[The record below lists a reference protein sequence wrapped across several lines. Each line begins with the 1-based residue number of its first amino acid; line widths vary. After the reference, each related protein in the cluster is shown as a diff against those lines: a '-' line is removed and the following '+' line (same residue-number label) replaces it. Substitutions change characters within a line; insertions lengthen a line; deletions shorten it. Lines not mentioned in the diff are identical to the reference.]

1 MPDPLTPGDG
11 QDLLARLKQALEKRD
26 PDLGVALFSA
36 AADFKPDPFEPGISD
51 ANGRRAWWNDVA
63 ATRAHQEFDAER
75 IWVSGRT
82 VLASWHGAYTDAA
95 SSERVRERGFITLE
109 LDDAGLVERLRM
121 WAVRRTVGRD
131 ARHEPAGDSG
141 LEREAT
147 DG

>member
-63 ATRAHQEFDAER
+63 ATRAQQEFDAER
-75 IWVSGRT
+75 VWVSGRT
-82 VLASWHGAYTDAA
+82 VLASWHGAFTD
-95 SSERVRERGFITLE
+95 
-109 LDDAGLVERLRM
+109 
-121 WAVRRTVGRD
+121 
-131 ARHEPAGDSG
+131 
-141 LEREAT
+141 
-147 DG
+147 DGVL